1 LQSVYICPMT
11 LLIIFFLVSIV
22 FSFLCS
28 IWEAVLLSIPPS
40 QVEIQYKS
48 GTRVGQLLKQYK
60 DNIDRPLAAILTLN
74 TIAHTVGAIG
84 VGAQAVKIWEETNP
98 TISGV
103 VVPVAMTLAILLLSE
118 IIPKTLGANY
128 WKQLQGFTAY
138 SLQVIILILGPLVWI
153 SQFITKLL
161 KKDKD
166 RSIFTRSD
174 FSAMAEI
181 GAESGVFEE
190 GESNIIQN
198 LLRFEQIRAKDIM
211 TPRTVVLAA
220 DEEMTIQDFYDTHPN
235 LVFSRIPV
243 YKGSKDHITGFFLKD
258 KLLDLLVKKAGDKTL
273 SDIRREVLVVNEALL
288 LPKLFNAFME
298 KREQLALVVDEFG
311 GMAGIVTM
319 EDLIETLLGM
329 EIVDEMDNIDDMQ
342 SLARKNWEKRAKA
355 LGILPEENEEPAAT
369 ESLEEKPP
377 ADEAQT

>member
-1 LQSVYICPMT
+1 MYG
-11 LLIIFFLVSIV
+11 LLILFFLVSII

-40 QVEIQYKS
+40 QVEINYKK
-48 GTRVGQLLKQYK
+48 GTAVGLLLKSYK

-84 VGAQAVKIWEETNP
+84 VGAQAVKIWENTNP
-98 TISGV
+98 FMSAVI
-103 VVPVAMTLAILLLSE
+103 VPVAMTLAILLLSE

-128 WKQLQGFTAY
+128 WQRLMKFTVI
-138 SLQVIILILGPLVWI
+138 SLRVIIIILYPLVWI
-153 SQFITKLL
+153 SQFITRAL
-161 KKDKD
+161 KKDKSK
-166 RSIFTRSD
+166 SIFTRSD

-181 GAESGVFEE
+181 GAESGIFEE
-190 GESNIIQN
+190 GESLIIQN
-198 LLRFEQIRAKDIM
+198 LLRFERIRAKDIM

-220 DEEMTIQDFYDTHPN
+220 DENQTIKEFYTNHQRIP
-235 LVFSRIPV
+235 FSRIPV
-243 YKGSKDHITGFFLKD
+243 FSDSKDHITGFFLKD
-258 KLLDLLVKKAGDKTL
+258 KLLDKLVKEEGDAKL
-273 SDIRREVLVVNEALL
+273 LDIRREVLVVNEALL
-288 LPKLFNAFME
+288 LPRLFNAFME

-342 SLARKNWEKRAKA
+342 LLARKNWEKRAKA
-355 LGILPEENEEPAAT
+355 LGIIPEDGEVENTEEP
-369 ESLEEKPP
+369 K
-377 ADEAQT
+377 ADEAGENISDAKQT